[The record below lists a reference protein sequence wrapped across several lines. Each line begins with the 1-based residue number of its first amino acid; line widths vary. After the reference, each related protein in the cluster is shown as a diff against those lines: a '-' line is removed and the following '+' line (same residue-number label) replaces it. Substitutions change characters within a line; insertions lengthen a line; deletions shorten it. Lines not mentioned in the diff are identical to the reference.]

1 MSKRKVRD
9 TPTATEEDFK
19 DVALLSEPAVDI
31 EDDSESEESY
41 YSGLDDE
48 PDTSDEEV
56 YSDDDQLND
65 DDGDEDD
72 DEAEENEDK
81 LIRRDKA
88 DESNLE
94 EKSSLSVRVED
105 TAAVEPKQESS
116 WREAEN
122 TDTSDEEEIRNT
134 VGNIPKEW
142 YEDYPHIGYDLGGN
156 KIIRPGGKGDQLDE
170 FLSKMDDPNYW
181 RTVQD
186 SVTGKQLVLTDEQ
199 LNLIEKIQNS
209 QYPVPGFDPYEPY
222 VDFFTHEKMIHPLSN
237 APEPKSRFIPSKWE
251 AKRVS
256 KLVHAIK
263 MGWIKPV
270 QKPSKPKFF
279 MLWNDTDKDPGQRH
293 YMQIPAPKMKLPG
306 HEESYNPPPEYLPT
320 EEENKAWEEMDP
332 EDRPRNFLPRK
343 YGSLLHVPAY
353 KNFVQERFDRCLD
366 LYMCPRQRKMRIQV
380 NPEEL
385 IPKIPKPRDL
395 HPYPTTESILF
406 KGHEGLVRCISIEP
420 QGQWMASVSDDNT
433 LRLWEVDTG
442 RCVKTVTLPGK
453 PHSLVFCPNTS
464 LTLLALA
471 VDSSVYLF
479 NHGLGDKLLVA
490 STDSTLSSF
499 SPSQDADASSR
510 SDLTWHV
517 TQGPDYNRG
526 FRLCLNH
533 PKTVKQV
540 AWHSK
545 GDYFATLAVDAAG
558 TTVVI
563 HQISKR
569 RSQTPFSK
577 SKGDVQTVAFHPSKP
592 LFFVATQTS
601 VRVYDLAKRELVK
614 KLMTGVK
621 WISSIDI
628 HPQGDNLI
636 IGSCD
641 KRLCWFDLDLSSKPY
656 KMLRHHRQAV
666 RQVCYHLRYP
676 LFASCS
682 DDGSAIVC
690 HGMVYNDLMQNPLIV
705 PVKVLRGHSVID
717 GLGVLDCKFHP
728 TQPWLF
734 TAGADSMIRLFT

>member
-9 TPTATEEDFK
+9 QAAPAKENADAH
-19 DVALLSEPAVDI
+19 DIDLLSEPAVNI
-31 EDDSESEESY
+31 EDESESEESQ
-41 YSGLDDE
+41 YSGLDEE
-48 PDTSDEEV
+48 PDTSDSE
-56 YSDDDQLND
+56 
-65 DDGDEDD
+65 GDEDED
-72 DEAEENEDK
+72 AVEEDEDNELLSDKREEEGVSRLREKPSRRAAVTAAEEGP
-81 LIRRDKA
+81 
-88 DESNLE
+88 
-94 EKSSLSVRVED
+94 
-105 TAAVEPKQESS
+105 AAMGTQGEPS
-116 WREAEN
+116 WREAEE

-142 YEDYPHIGYDLGGN
+142 YEDYPHIGYDLGGK
-156 KIIRPGGKGDQLDE
+156 KIIRPGEKGDQLDE

-186 SVTGKQLVLTDEQ
+186 SFTGDQAVLTDEQ
-199 LNLIEKIQNS
+199 LDLIEKIQSS

-251 AKRVS
+251 AKRIS

-263 MGWIKPV
+263 MGWIKPI

-279 MLWNDTDKDPGQRH
+279 MLWSDTDKDPGQRH
-293 YMQIPAPKMKLPG
+293 NMHIPAPKMKLPG

-320 EEENKAWEEMDP
+320 ETEIKAWGEMDP
-332 EDRPRNFLPRK
+332 EDRPRNFLPKK
-343 YGSLLHVPAY
+343 YDSLLHVPAY
-353 KNFVQERFDRCLD
+353 ANYVRERFERCLD
-366 LYMCPRQRKMRIQV
+366 LYMCPRQRKMRV
-380 NPEEL
+380 KVDPEEL

-395 HPYPTTESILF
+395 QPYPTTESILF
-406 KGHEGLVRCISIEP
+406 KGHAGLVRCISVEP
-420 QGQWMASVSDDNT
+420 QGQWMASGSDDST
-433 LRLWEVDTG
+433 LKLWEVDTG
-442 RCVKTVTLPGK
+442 RCVKTIPLPGK
-453 PHSLVFCPNTS
+453 PHSLAFCPNAS
-464 LTLLALA
+464 LTLLAIA
-471 VDSSVYLF
+471 VDASVYLI

-490 STDSTLSSF
+490 STDSTISGSSA
-499 SPSQDADASSR
+499 PQDTDNS
-510 SDLTWHV
+510 TWH
-517 TQGPDYNRG
+517 TAQGTDHNLG
-526 FRLCLNH
+526 FRLSLNH
-533 PKTVKQV
+533 SKTVKQV
-540 AWHSK
+540 AWHTK
-545 GDYFATLAVDAAG
+545 GDYLATLAVDAAG
-558 TTVVI
+558 TAVVI

-577 SKGDVQTVAFHPSKP
+577 LKGAVQAVAFHPSKP
-592 LFFVATQTS
+592 IFFVATQTT

-628 HPQGDNLI
+628 HPQGDNVI

-656 KMLRHHRQAV
+656 KILRHHRQAI

-690 HGMVYNDLMQNPLIV
+690 HGMVYNDLMQNPLLV
-705 PVKVLRGHSVID
+705 PVKVLRGHSIIN

-734 TAGADSMIRLFT
+734 TAGVDSTIRLFT